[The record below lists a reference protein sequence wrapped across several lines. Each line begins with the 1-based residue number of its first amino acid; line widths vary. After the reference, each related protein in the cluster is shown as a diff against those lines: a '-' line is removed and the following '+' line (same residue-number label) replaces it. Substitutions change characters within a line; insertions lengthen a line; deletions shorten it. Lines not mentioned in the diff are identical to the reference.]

1 MRFEGKVAF
10 ITGAARG
17 QGRAHALRLASEGAD
32 IVAADVCQQVA
43 SVTYPMSTPD
53 DLQETVR
60 LVKSTGRRVVS
71 AVADVR
77 DQTALVD
84 LVARG
89 VAELGSIDI
98 VLANAGI
105 STVGTVLELE
115 DRALQEML
123 DINLAGV
130 WKTVK
135 AGATPMVAAGNG
147 GAIVITSSFCGLR
160 GNPNV
165 GHYTAAKHGVIG
177 AMKSMA
183 NEFGP
188 HGIRVNAVAPG
199 LVWTPM
205 VDNEEFFRLFCPDIP
220 NPTKDDLVPVGQ
232 ALTALGVP
240 WVEAEDI
247 TNAVTW
253 LASEEARYITGA
265 VLPVDGGWSNK

>member
-1 MRFEGKVAF
+1 
-10 ITGAARG
+10 
-17 QGRAHALRLASEGAD
+17 
-32 IVAADVCQQVA
+32 
-43 SVTYPMSTPD
+43 
-53 DLQETVR
+53 
-60 LVKSTGRRVVS
+60 
-71 AVADVR
+71 
-77 DQTALVD
+77 
-84 LVARG
+84 
-89 VAELGSIDI
+89 
-98 VLANAGI
+98 
-105 STVGTVLELE
+105 
-115 DRALQEML
+115 ML